1 MVQFPPFDGDVTG
14 RQVAHGSSCSAI
26 PPFTVGEVA
35 PRGSVAPKSQTTSVT
50 NADNGVSWARWSALW
65 AQRRLTWRAAREP
78 LTMRVNPAT
87 RTSTPRYAPGRRPR
101 ADQGACARNSGST
114 REVSNP
120 RANERV
126 HVRGEERRQL
136 ARSEHFRMQF
146 DWVNF
151 Q

>member
-1 MVQFPPFDGDVTG
+1 M
-14 RQVAHGSSCSAI
+14 SSACRASNGAI
-26 PPFTVGEVA
+26 PPFTVGEAA
-35 PRGSVAPKSQTTSVT
+35 PRGSVAPKSQTTSAT

-78 LTMRVNPAT
+78 LTMRVNPVT
-87 RTSTPRYAPGRRPR
+87 RTPTPRYAPGRRPR

-120 RANERV
+120 RANERA

-136 ARSEHFRMQF
+136 ARSEQFRMQF
-146 DWVNF
+146 D
-151 Q
+151 